1 VDGSEQSGPPT
12 LFLSVQKDDVIK
24 ANYALVGLGDL
35 LCRAAADQRYK
46 LQQVRAVFVDQTVAL
61 MSLPSLL
68 DVLYQAGREQVTVV
82 SSSQRVESLIRI
94 IHPYKQHPVVRT
106 CQVPPETN
114 CWWKIYQDEYI
125 LVHATRR
132 SDQVL
137 YLYTLLRW
145 KETKSSFLALPSALL
160 PHLRDLL
167 QDLPLQDSR
176 PLEVCAVIFIF
187 EMEDVMLDALPW
199 VPEHIPYYIV
209 APTSNNLLVRAQR
222 LSQFFHDMNPILFPL
237 RLPAVG
243 ISSRQLPT
251 GTSLIFSSRDEHKMV
266 NRMEDIWRETIRPE
280 RQRWMEGL
288 LSFAAEPTAD
298 ENEISLDDD
307 DDETEDTTTLRLL
320 VLGTGCAAP
329 SPYRGAS
336 GYALLFP
343 NDCSVVLEAGE
354 GFVTQWHRYADG
366 RSVNTIR
373 LIWISH
379 AHLDH
384 YGGLVHLLKCIHASK
399 TNHEPPKNKRRKL
412 PCPYVVAGKKVLQY
426 LLHMFDAPDEY
437 YCGVEQSD
445 IQQTRIIYESIPA
458 IAFWEDVRVDHSC
471 HQAYGMVAGFCGR
484 TKNDIYLFCFS
495 GDTTPCI
502 RLTRSCQAHMKRMA
516 KEGIDF
522 LLHEATFGD
531 SEHEK
536 QMASSKKHSTF
547 KGALLVATDINA
559 KKTLLTHFSQR
570 YESTPVLDDS
580 GGKVVGLATDG
591 LLLKLQRGKLGS
603 HASLKGL

>member
-1 VDGSEQSGPPT
+1 MSHNNRIKYSLDVLVDGSEQSGPPT
-12 LFLSVQKDDVIK
+12 LFLSVQTKDDVIQ
-24 ANYALVGLGDL
+24 ANYAVVGLGDL

-46 LQQVRAVFVDQTVAL
+46 LQQVRAVFVDQTVEL

-82 SSSQRVESLIRI
+82 SSLPRVESLIRT
-94 IHPYKQHPVVRT
+94 IHPYKQHPVVHT

-114 CWWKIYQDEYI
+114 CWWKVYQDEYI

-132 SDQVL
+132 SDRVL

-145 KETKSSFLALPSALL
+145 EETKSSSFLVLTSALL

-176 PLEVCAVIFIF
+176 SFQVCALIVIF
-187 EMEDVMLDALPW
+187 ETKDVMMDALAW

-222 LSQFFHDMNPILFPL
+222 LSQFFHDRNPTLFPL

-243 ISSRQLPT
+243 LSSRQLPT
-251 GTSLIFSSRDEHKMV
+251 GTSLIFSSSRDEHKMV
-266 NRMEDIWRETIRPE
+266 NRIEDIWRETIRPE

-288 LSFAAEPTAD
+288 LSFAVEVEPTAD

-320 VLGTGCAAP
+320 VLGTECAAP

-343 NDCSVVLEAGE
+343 DDCTVVLEAGE
-354 GFVTQWHRYADG
+354 GFVTQWYRYADG
-366 RSVNTIR
+366 RSFNTIR

-399 TNHEPPKNKRRKL
+399 TNHESPENKRRKL
-412 PCPYVVAGKKVLQY
+412 PSPYVVAGKKVLQY
-426 LLHMFDAPDEY
+426 LLHMFHVPDEY

-445 IQQTRIIYESIPA
+445 IQQTRIIYESIAP
-458 IAFWEDVRVDHSC
+458 IAFWEDVRVNHSC
-471 HQAYGMVAGFCGR
+471 HQAYAETQR
-484 TKNDIYLFCFS
+484 LAS
-495 GDTTPCI
+495 G
-502 RLTRSCQAHMKRMA
+502 
-516 KEGIDF
+516 
-522 LLHEATFGD
+522 
-531 SEHEK
+531 
-536 QMASSKKHSTF
+536 
-547 KGALLVATDINA
+547 
-559 KKTLLTHFSQR
+559 
-570 YESTPVLDDS
+570 
-580 GGKVVGLATDG
+580 
-591 LLLKLQRGKLGS
+591 
-603 HASLKGL
+603 